1 MSKEKLLIK
10 LLEIALGITGV
21 LVITSIIAM
30 IYALFVY
37 NFIPSVF
44 IAASAIFYII
54 YDILVDK
61 YNKVV

>member
-10 LLEIALGITGV
+10 LLEVGLGITGV

-30 IYALFVY
+30 IYALFAY
-37 NFIPSVF
+37 GFIPSVF

-54 YDILVDK
+54 YYILVDK

>member
-1 MSKEKLLIK
+1 MTKEKILIK
-10 LLEIALGITGV
+10 LLEIGVGITGV

-30 IYALFVY
+30 IYALFAY
-37 NFIPSVF
+37 GFIPSVF

>member
-1 MSKEKLLIK
+1 MTKEKLLIK
-10 LLEIALGITGV
+10 LLEIGVGTTGV

-30 IYALFVY
+30 IYALFAY
-37 NFIPSVF
+37 GFIPSVF

>member
-1 MSKEKLLIK
+1 MTKEKILIK
-10 LLEIALGITGV
+10 ILEFGVGITGV

-44 IAASAIFYII
+44 IATSAIFYII
-54 YDILVDK
+54 YDILTDK
-61 YNKVV
+61 YNKV